1 MIYAELSFNDF
12 VREFK
17 EYGREDNFSKHGL
30 KALYD
35 YLWESAEEYCTPY
48 VLDVI
53 ALCCDFTEYTLEEV
67 VSGFSD
73 MLEEDDTLD
82 EILDTL
88 SHHTTALRTSSADTI
103 VVANF

>member
-12 VREFK
+12 VREFS
-17 EYGREDNFSKHGL
+17 EYGREDNFSRAGL
-30 KALYD
+30 EALYNYIYD
-35 YLWESAEEYCTPY
+35 FAEESGTPY

-67 VSGFSD
+67 VSDFSD
-73 MLEEDDTLD
+73 LLEEDDILD

-88 SHHTTALRTSSADTI
+88 NHHTTALRASSADTL

>member
-12 VREFK
+12 VREFQ
-17 EYGREDNFSKHGL
+17 EHGREDSFSMHGL
-30 KALYD
+30 RALYD
-35 YLWESAEEYCTPY
+35 YLWDSAEETDTPY

-67 VSGFSD
+67 VSDFSD

-82 EILDTL
+82 EILEIL
-88 SHHTTALRTSSADTI
+88 NHYAPALRTSSSDTI
-103 VVANF
+103 VVGNF